1 MIRHHRP
8 AILSIA
14 VLTLVV
20 LGLAL
25 YPHPPRADEP
35 AAADQAA
42 TAGVQWK
49 PLPAL
54 PPGARITTL
63 RGSSSKPG
71 PYVIRVQFPPNYR
84 VPPHS
89 HSDNRT
95 YTVISGT
102 LYEAKGEK
110 FDDARLDR
118 KPAGSFEVYVA
129 GDKHFD
135 ATKGDGVILQIQG
148 YGPSTLTYVDPAQD
162 PRGVAGAAPA
172 APGHRTLRP
181 DQLRWEQPPPT
192 TPCGAKMA
200 VLDGDP
206 RTEGSLFTL
215 RLRFPAGCRIMP
227 HFHPSEE
234 HVTVISGEF
243 AMGMGDVHDE
253 ARLEPLPAGGFAIM
267 PAAMHHFALARTE
280 SVIQLHAIG
289 PFKTTYVNPADD
301 PRNQTS
307 TR

>member
-1 MIRHHRP
+1 MTRR
-8 AILSIA
+8 SRSA
-14 VLTLVV
+14 VLPVAVPLLLL

-25 YPHPPRADEP
+25 HLPRTLAGDPAPADP
-35 AAADQAA
+35 AT
-42 TAGVQWK
+42 TAGVPWT

-54 PPGARITTL
+54 PPGARIAVMQ
-63 RGSSSKPG
+63 GSSGKPG

-102 LYEAKGEK
+102 LYEAKGEQ
-110 FDDARLDR
+110 FDEGRLQAR
-118 KPAGSFEVYVA
+118 PAGSFDLYVA
-129 GDKHFD
+129 GDRHFD
-135 ATKGDGVILQIQG
+135 ATRGDGVILQIQG
-148 YGPSTLTYVDPAQD
+148 YGPSSLTYVDPGQD
-162 PRGVAGAAPA
+162 PRGAHAASAAPV
-172 APGHRTLRP
+172 HRTVRP
-181 DQLRWEQPPPT
+181 DQIHWEQPPPT

-206 RTEGSLFTL
+206 KTEGSLFTL

-227 HFHPSEE
+227 HFHPSDE

-243 AMGMGDVHDE
+243 AMGMGDVHDQ
-253 ARLEPLPAGGFAIM
+253 ARLETLPVGSFAVM
-267 PAAMHHFALARTE
+267 PAVMHHFALARTE

-301 PRNQTS
+301 PRNQS
-307 TR
+307 SVR